1 MKFELV
7 NGCPRELVLIIGDVL
22 ERAKSHAIGKLGAEK
37 YIEIL
42 RSSIRKLYLW
52 NSSRCIFPDDNQ
64 LWIPVAEAFRH
75 ACILR
80 ALRLLDVTESAE
92 SPRIQESV
100 AAILD
105 SVAEIPP
112 DSFLIELMVLPL
124 FMAGADCLSPHSR
137 HYVLL
142 RLAEIARRSEMSMA
156 APTGLLKTVWEVRGR
171 QSQHDRSNVPWMEFV
186 SSYLASFTR
195 HQIVLLIM
203 YRLTIQPYSFNTTI

>member
-22 ERAKSHAIGKLGAEK
+22 EHAKSHAHGKLGAEQ

-52 NSSRCIFPDDNQ
+52 NSSRCIFPDDNP

-92 SPRIQESV
+92 ADRIQESV
-100 AAILD
+100 TATLD
-105 SVAEIPP
+105 SVAQIPS

-142 RLAEIARRSEMSMA
+142 RLSEIKARSEMSNA
-156 APTGLLKTVWEVRGR
+156 APMDLLKAVWDGR
-171 QSQHDRSNVPWMEFV
+171 ARQPKHDRRNVPWMEFV
-186 SSYLASFTR
+186 SSYPTSFAH

-203 YRLTIQPYSFNTTI
+203 CRLTIQPYSFNTTI